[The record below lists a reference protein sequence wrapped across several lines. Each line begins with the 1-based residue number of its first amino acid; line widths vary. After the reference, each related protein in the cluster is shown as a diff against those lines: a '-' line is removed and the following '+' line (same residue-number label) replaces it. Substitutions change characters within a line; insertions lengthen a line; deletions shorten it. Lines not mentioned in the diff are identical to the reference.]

1 MDAASKTMKVLIL
14 EDDTFSRKYFQNI
27 VERQGFICEAVENG
41 RIGYDFYKQF
51 DPDVIICD
59 IQMPEMDGLQFLE
72 KIRADN
78 SDAIVIMATAFESED
93 YAIRA
98 LELGANNY
106 LKKPV
111 YPDNLLS
118 LLNKY
123 KAIIEQ
129 HTVFDNLIQT
139 TEKLEFIKYFKSDMR
154 SVPIIVDYLM
164 QYIRESF
171 EDSER
176 IGIELGIAELVTNA
190 VEHGNLNISYAEKS
204 DALEEDRLPE
214 LVNERLSDPEIAQ
227 RTVKIDFKLNTE
239 FCQWIITDQGNG
251 FDWNKVQNPLLNDRA
266 EKLHGRG
273 IFISR
278 FQFDEMEY
286 LGIGNS
292 VRILKK
298 LK

>member
-1 MDAASKTMKVLIL
+1 MDTAVNTMKVLIL

-41 RIGYDFYKQF
+41 KIGYEFYKEF

-59 IQMPEMDGLQFLE
+59 IQMPEMDDLEFLE
-72 KIRADN
+72 KIRGDN

-123 KAIIEQ
+123 KHIVEQ

-176 IGIELGIAELVTNA
+176 IGVELGLAELITNA

-204 DALEEDRLPE
+204 EALDEDRLPE
-214 LVNERLSDPEIAQ
+214 LVNQRLTDTEIAK
-227 RTVKIDFKLNTE
+227 RTVKVDFILNTE

-251 FDWNKVQNPLLNDRA
+251 FDWNNVQNPLLNDRA

-286 LGIGNS
+286 LGKGNS

-298 LK
+298 IK